1 MLRREPCP
9 GPLDAAGAG
18 AYGVRTRQA
27 GGGANK
33 LSTQLLW
40 SAAVAALGAFLFGF
54 DTAVI
59 SGATDALRL
68 RFALNSNQLG
78 FTVASALIG
87 TIVGSIAAG
96 APSERYGRRTV
107 LKTLA
112 VLYFLSAAG
121 CGFAPNWVSLL
132 IFRFIGGLAIGA
144 SSVVAPMYI
153 AEIAPAA
160 LRGRLVGLSQFN
172 VVAGIL
178 AAYFSNYIIAALLG
192 GPATTAWRWMLGI
205 AVVPAV
211 IFFLFLLSIP
221 ESPRWLVKQHRREE
235 AADVLRTMGNETP
248 DALVGDIADS
258 LHDETVSAH
267 EPFFQRKYLR
277 PILLAVMVASFNQ
290 LAGINALI
298 YYTADIFKMAG
309 AERTSALLQSVIIG
323 FTNLIFT
330 MIAMT
335 VIDRVGRKR
344 LLLIG
349 AVGLAG
355 CLGLTAWAF
364 HAGVGGTLVLASL
377 LGYIAFFA
385 FSQGAVIWVYIS
397 EIFPNR
403 VRARGQA
410 LGSFTHW
417 FWAAVVS
424 WTFPIIAE
432 ASGAAAFAFF
442 AVMMVLQFVL
452 VWRFLPET
460 KGVSL
465 EEIQRM
471 LGIE

>member
-1 MLRREPCP
+1 
-9 GPLDAAGAG
+9 
-18 AYGVRTRQA
+18 V
-27 GGGANK
+27 K
-33 LSTQLLW
+33 LSVRLLW
-40 SAAVAALGAFLFGF
+40 SAAVAALGGFLFGF

-68 RFALNSNQLG
+68 QFALDSSQLG

-87 TIVGSIAAG
+87 TIAGSIAAG
-96 APSERYGRRTV
+96 APSERFGRRPV

-112 VLYFLSAAG
+112 VLYFLSAVG
-121 CGFAPNWVSLL
+121 CGFAPNWTSLL

-153 AEIAPAA
+153 AEISPATV
-160 LRGRLVGLSQFN
+160 RGRLVALSQFN

-178 AAYFSNYIIAALLG
+178 AAYFSNYLIATILG
-192 GPATTAWRWMLGI
+192 GAAPAAWRWMLGI
-205 AVVPAV
+205 AAAPAV
-211 IFFLFLLSIP
+211 LFFVFLLGVS
-221 ESPRWLVKQHRREE
+221 ESPRWLVKQHRRKE
-235 AADVLRTMGNETP
+235 AADVLREMGSDAP
-248 DALVGDIADS
+248 DLLVRDIAES
-258 LHDETVSAH
+258 LHEETVSAH

-277 PILLAVMVASFNQ
+277 PILLAIMVASFNQ

-323 FTNLIFT
+323 LTNLIFT
-330 MIAMT
+330 MVAMT
-335 VIDRVGRKR
+335 MIDRVGRKR
-344 LLLIG
+344 LLLVG
-349 AVGLAG
+349 SVGLAA
-355 CLGLTAWAF
+355 CLSLTAWAF
-364 HAGVGGTLVLASL
+364 HAGVGGRVVLVSL

-424 WTFPIIAE
+424 WTFPVIAD
-432 ASGAAAFAFF
+432 ASGAAAFACF

-465 EEIQRM
+465 ETIQRT

>member
-1 MLRREPCP
+1 MVTVK
-9 GPLDAAGAG
+9 AAP
-18 AYGVRTRQA
+18 VRMT
-27 GGGANK
+27 G
-33 LSTQLLW
+33 QLLW
-40 SAAVAALGAFLFGF
+40 SAAVAALGGFLFGF

-59 SGATDALRL
+59 SGTTDALRL
-68 RFALNSNQLG
+68 RFALDSGQLG

-96 APSERYGRRTV
+96 PPAERFGRRPV
-107 LKTLA
+107 LRVLA
-112 VLYFLSAAG
+112 VLYFISAIG
-121 CGFAPNWVSLL
+121 CGLAPEWVSLL

-153 AEIAPAA
+153 AEISPAA
-160 LRGRLVGLSQFN
+160 ARGRLVALSQFN

-178 AAYFSNYIIAALLG
+178 VAYFSNFIIAGLVG
-192 GPATTAWRWMLGI
+192 GAETAAWRWMLGI
-205 AVVPAV
+205 PAVPALV
-211 IFFLFLLSIP
+211 FLVLLMRIP
-221 ESPRWLVKQHRREE
+221 ESPRWLVKQHRRDE
-235 AADVLRTMGNETP
+235 AASVLRAMGNDNP
-248 DALVGDIADS
+248 DALVREIAES
-258 LHDETVSAH
+258 LHEETVAAD
-267 EPFFQRKYLR
+267 EPFFQRKYMK

-298 YYTADIFKMAG
+298 YYTADIFRMAG
-309 AERTSALLQSVIIG
+309 AERTSALLQSVVIG
-323 FTNLIFT
+323 FTNLVFT
-330 MIAMT
+330 MAAMS
-335 VIDRVGRKR
+335 VIDRVGRRR
-344 LLLIG
+344 LLLVG
-349 AVGLAG
+349 AVGLAV
-355 CLGLTAWAF
+355 CLAITAWAF
-364 HAGVGGTLVLASL
+364 HRGTGGTIVLVSL

-397 EIFPNR
+397 EVFPNR

-424 WTFPIIAE
+424 WTFPLIADR
-432 ASGAAAFAFF
+432 SGASAFGFF
-442 AVMMVLQFVL
+442 AAMMVLQFVL

-465 EEIQRM
+465 EQIQRK

>member
-1 MLRREPCP
+1 MKSS
-9 GPLDAAGAG
+9 
-18 AYGVRTRQA
+18 V
-27 GGGANK
+27 
-33 LSTQLLW
+33 QLLW
-40 SAAVAALGAFLFGF
+40 SAAVAALGGFLFGF

-68 RFALNSNQLG
+68 RFDLNSSELG

-96 APSERYGRRTV
+96 APSERYGRRPV

-112 VLYFLSAAG
+112 VLYFLSATG
-121 CGFAPNWVSLL
+121 CGFAPNWASLL

-153 AEIAPAA
+153 AEISPAA
-160 LRGRLVGLSQFN
+160 MRGRLVALSQFN

-178 AAYFSNYIIAALLG
+178 AAYFSNYIIATLLG
-192 GPATTAWRWMLGI
+192 GPATLAWRWMLGI
-205 AVVPAV
+205 PAVPAV
-211 IFFLFLLSIP
+211 LFFVFLLGIP
-221 ESPRWLVKQHRREE
+221 ESPRWLVKQHRHRE
-235 AADVLRTMGNETP
+235 AADVLRRIGNERP
-248 DALVGDIADS
+248 DALVGEIAES
-258 LHDETVSAH
+258 LHEETVSTH
-267 EPFFQRKYLR
+267 EPFFQRKYLK
-277 PILLAVMVASFNQ
+277 PILLAIMVASFNQ

-309 AERTSALLQSVIIG
+309 AERTSALLQSVTIG
-323 FTNLIFT
+323 LTNLIFT

-335 VIDRVGRKR
+335 VIDRFGRKQ

-349 AVGLAG
+349 AVGLAA

-364 HAGVGGTLVLASL
+364 HTGVGGRLVLFSL

-424 WTFPIIAE
+424 WTFPIIADR
-432 ASGAAAFAFF
+432 SGATAFAFF
-442 AVMMVLQFVL
+442 AVMMLLQFVL

-465 EEIQRM
+465 EEIQRT
-471 LGIE
+471 LAID